1 MPPEWKCLPS
11 FVAIRLGL
19 LLSSLLRSRWQL
31 CCLTDAAHPLRVPL
45 CLRFVTL
52 PQFPSTTDLYK
63 LAFACQGGIAALATV
78 GTIENARISDRRKL
92 VCTKTQYAERQ
103 RLIKAEASRMS
114 THPMAASEAM
124 PPRRHFH
131 CPARAASLTC
141 KLAMRAFLL
150 GDIKGAV
157 LFREREPPPLPV
169 QSRRRCFSP
178 SALCREFPQK
188 STYFCKKDKKV
199 SDTGREGGGE
209 DRVSR

>member
-1 MPPEWKCLPS
+1 M
-11 FVAIRLGL
+11 
-19 LLSSLLRSRWQL
+19 RSRWQL

-63 LAFACQGGIAALATV
+63 LAFACQGGIAALAAV

-103 RLIKAEASRMS
+103 RLIEAEASHMS

-178 SALCREFPQK
+178 SALCREFLK
-188 STYFCKKDKKV
+188 SLLTFRH
-199 SDTGREGGGE
+199 REVILE
-209 DRVSR
+209 QPL

>member
-1 MPPEWKCLPS
+1 MAVSGLKGCGASGVEVPAKFCCYTTWVAPIFAVAQPLAALLPYGCGTPLAGAALP
-11 FVAIRLGL
+11 AIRYP
-19 LLSSLLRSRWQL
+19 SAISVYYRSLQT
-31 CCLTDAAHPLRVPL
+31 CF
-45 CLRFVTL
+45 CLR
-52 PQFPSTTDLYK
+52 
-63 LAFACQGGIAALATV
+63 GGIASLAAV

-103 RLIKAEASRMS
+103 RLIEAEASHMS

-178 SALCREFPQK
+178 SALCREFLK
-188 STYFCKKDKKV
+188 SLLTFRH
-199 SDTGREGGGE
+199 REVILE
-209 DRVSR
+209 QPL

>member
-103 RLIKAEASRMS
+103 RLIEAEASRMS

-178 SALCREFPQK
+178 SALCREFLK
-188 STYFCKKDKKV
+188 SLLTFRH
-199 SDTGREGGGE
+199 REVILE
-209 DRVSR
+209 QPL